1 VQKCQPFIT
10 PFLLIF
16 MISDTFPTETMGNY
30 KQYTSGYHRRDEN
43 WCTPTANLQVAVAQ
57 LTDDEYDHSARA
69 QCNSQDEKYEA
80 EQSMNAMQQTHSG
93 NGDLRKELGYHE
105 SVMLSDDQLNENQFI
120 DAEIKRLWAKV
131 NSINEY
137 NAQTVQK
144 YHLNEDR
151 IARIEW
157 ELRHRGIT
165 TNKAGREIAPKR
177 RLGQPWKSRAEKKD
191 YETGVYRPA
200 GSTNNERKIGVPQ
213 DEKEIFNDA
222 EAKKTTLGSEEKDP
236 SSEQTRFAAEI
247 QMLKNQVDY
256 NERHIA
262 YRTQRI
268 YMNEERIVNIQRELF
283 HRDRA
288 KAAALEMVFSF
299 QYPRRVSM
307 ANAMALQ
314 ASQALTLYGN

>member
-1 VQKCQPFIT
+1 
-10 PFLLIF
+10 

-30 KQYTSGYHRRDEN
+30 KQYTSGYYRRDEN
-43 WCTPTANLQVAVAQ
+43 WWNPTTNLQVEVAQ
-57 LTDDEYDHSARA
+57 LTGDEYDHSART
-69 QCNSQDEKYEA
+69 QCNSEDEKYEA
-80 EQSMNAMQQTHSG
+80 EQSMDAMQQIHSG
-93 NGDLRKELGYHE
+93 NGDLKKELGYHE
-105 SVMLSDDQLNENQFI
+105 SVILSDDQLNENQLI

-151 IARIEW
+151 MARIEW
-157 ELRHRGIT
+157 ELRHREST
-165 TNKAGREIAPKR
+165 TNKAGREAAPKR
-177 RLGQPWKSRAEKKD
+177 RPGQPWKARAEKKD
-191 YETGVYRPA
+191 CETGVYRPA
-200 GSTNNERKIGVPQ
+200 GSTNMERKIGVSE
-213 DEKEIFNDA
+213 DETEIFNDV

-236 SSEQTRFAAEI
+236 SAEI

-268 YMNEERIVNIQRELF
+268 YMNEERIAKIQRELF

-288 KAAALEMVFSF
+288 KATAVKMVFSCR
-299 QYPRRVSM
+299 YPRRVSI
-307 ANAMALQ
+307 ANASALQ
-314 ASQALTLYGN
+314 ASQALTMYGS